1 MGRRGLPRWA
11 ATMTVDRYDR
21 PAAPAACAEAGILAR
36 VAADLAGGGEPA
48 EILERVLAPM
58 VQVCGAEAGAMKLLS
73 ADGLHFDLV
82 ADLGLTPAMR
92 QLERIAGAGCGAC
105 GSAAGSRE
113 VVWSDAL
120 APCTRRDPA
129 AAGGGCRR
137 VLAVPLVHRGLV
149 LGVCSLFF
157 AAGTVLA
164 PQLTALLKTLGE
176 VLGLALHGARMERE
190 ALRATVMAERQLM
203 AAEVH
208 DSIAQTLVF
217 AKMRLPLLESAI
229 AAGDAAAAQRYCADL
244 RRAVGQAHGGLRDV
258 LGHLT
263 APLDGPGLRETLG
276 SLRDALRDRAAVE
289 LAVDDRSPGL
299 KLSAAQEHQVQRI
312 VQELLNNVARHA
324 GARHAWL
331 TLEQRGAALEILV
344 DDDGCGLPDEPPTGD
359 EPHLGLG
366 IVRQRAALLGAE
378 LEFGRRS
385 EGGTR
390 VRLSIPVAAPEEVA

>member
-1 MGRRGLPRWA
+1 ME
-11 ATMTVDRYDR
+11 VERYDR
-21 PAAPAACAEAGILAR
+21 PAPPSACAEAGILAR

-48 EILERVLAPM
+48 EVLARVLAPM
-58 VQVCGAEAGAMKLLS
+58 VQVCGAEGGAMKLLS
-73 ADGLHFDLV
+73 ADGQQFDLV

-92 QLERIAGAGCGAC
+92 QLEQITGAGCGAC
-105 GSAAGSRE
+105 GAAAGSRE
-113 VVWSDAL
+113 VAWSDGQT
-120 APCTRRDPA
+120 PCARRDPDA
-129 AAGGGCRR
+129 PGGACRR
-137 VLAVPLVHRGLV
+137 VLAVPLVHRGGV

-157 AAGTVLA
+157 AEGSAPA

-176 VLGLALHGARMERE
+176 VLGLALHGARMERA

-217 AKMRLPLLESAI
+217 AKMRMPLLESAI

-276 SLRDALRDRAAVE
+276 SIRDELRDRAAVE
-289 LAVDDRSPGL
+289 LAVDDRSPAL

-331 TLEQRGAALEILV
+331 TIEQRDGALEILV
-344 DDDGCGLPDEPPTGD
+344 DDDGIGLPDAPPAD
-359 EPHLGLG
+359 AEPHLGLG
-366 IVRQRAALLGAE
+366 IVRQRAALLGGAV
-378 LEFGRRS
+378 EFGRRS

-390 VRLSIPVAAPEEVA
+390 VRLSIPVAA